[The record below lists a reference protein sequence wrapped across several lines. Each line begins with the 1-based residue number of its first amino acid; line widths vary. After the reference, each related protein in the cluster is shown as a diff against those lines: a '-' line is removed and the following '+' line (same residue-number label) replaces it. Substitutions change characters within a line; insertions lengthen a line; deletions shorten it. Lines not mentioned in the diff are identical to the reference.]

1 MKINQIIDQVDSKLD
16 VKLDV
21 KERNA
26 LHTRIYNYL
35 NRENVVEPLRLLK
48 KKLNQLLSILVKK
61 LVKRG
66 KLKLL

>member
-35 NRENVVEPLRLLK
+35 NREHIPHR
-48 KKLNQLLSILVKK
+48 
-61 LVKRG
+61 KRG
-66 KLKLL
+66 RAVTVVK